1 MYHIAFK
8 AIKARCV
15 RKCVKWPVAVYR
27 IQIVPDS
34 AFEAVFY
41 VNVGFMYSINLHYI
55 HHPDKINELRCT
67 RLNLFYIQ

>member
-8 AIKARCV
+8 AIKVRCV

-41 VNVGFMYSINLHYI
+41 VKVGFIL
-55 HHPDKINELRCT
+55 
-67 RLNLFYIQ
+67 